1 MSKSVV
7 GGILLVV
14 GTSIGGG
21 MLALPMITAS
31 LGFFNSMVLFF
42 VVWALMTLSAFL
54 ILEINLSLPKGSNL
68 ISMARMSL
76 GRTGA
81 CVTWFVYLLLL
92 YSLLS
97 AYLAGGGDL
106 LQHLSAWH
114 FSLTLHQ
121 SIFVFAAVF
130 AGMVYGGVRC
140 VDWLTR
146 VLMLIKFVLF
156 VLLLLFIS
164 PHVSFERLELGQAY
178 LFQAA
183 LAAST
188 TSFGFAII
196 VPTLCDY
203 YDNDLPKLKQV
214 LFIGSL
220 IPLICYI
227 LWVAVVRGSLLL
239 SGPYGLVSISHSAQ
253 SVSRLTEAL
262 AHVTDSVWL
271 NEVVHSFS
279 AVCLVTSFLGV
290 CLCCVDFIADGL
302 GIKKLGWSKLIIF
315 FLTLAPPLLISQIIP
330 RAFVLALSYAGLWCI
345 LLLILLPMLMAYSNR
360 YILKNIGEYQV
371 MGGKSTL
378 IIGGFLA
385 LVALLVTIQFLFL

>member
-1 MSKSVV
+1 MSKSIV

-31 LGFFNSMVLFF
+31 LGFLNSIALFF
-42 VVWALMTLSAFL
+42 VVWVLMTLSAFL

-76 GRTGA
+76 GRVGA
-81 CVTWFVYLLLL
+81 SITWLIYLLLL
-92 YSLLS
+92 FSLLS

-106 LQHLSAWH
+106 FQHLSAGH
-114 FSLTLHQ
+114 FSLTLHE
-121 SIFVFAAVF
+121 SIFVFALVF
-130 AGMVYGGVRC
+130 SGMVYGGVRC

-146 VLMLIKFVLF
+146 LLMLLKFLLF
-156 VLLLLFIS
+156 VSLLVFIS
-164 PHVSFERLELGQAY
+164 PHVSFERLELGQIH

-203 YDNDLPKLKQV
+203 YETDVAKLKRV

-220 IPLICYI
+220 IPLMCYI
-227 LWVAVVRGSLLL
+227 LWVAVVRGSLML
-239 SGPYGLVSISHSAQ
+239 SGPYGLLKMAHSSQ

-262 AHVTDSVWL
+262 AHATASVWL
-271 NEVVHSFS
+271 NEVVHAFS

-302 GIKKLGWSKLIIF
+302 GVKKSGWKKLLIFSI
-315 FLTLAPPLLISQIIP
+315 TLAPPLFIAQVIP
-330 RAFVLALSYAGLWCI
+330 GAFVMALTYAGLWCI
-345 LLLILLPMLMAYSNR
+345 MLLILLPVLMAYANR
-360 YILKNIGEYQV
+360 YVSKRVGAYQV
-371 MGGKSTL
+371 PGGKGVL
-378 IIGGFLA
+378 IAAAVLA
-385 LVALLVTIQFLFL
+385 IAAFVVTFQFLFL